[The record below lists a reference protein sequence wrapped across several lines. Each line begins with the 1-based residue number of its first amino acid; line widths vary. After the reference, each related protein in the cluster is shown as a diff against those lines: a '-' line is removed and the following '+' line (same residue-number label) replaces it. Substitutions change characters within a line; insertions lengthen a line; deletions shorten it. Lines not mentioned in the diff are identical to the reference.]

1 MANSPV
7 MGNIV
12 ERKFNEKYKFDSNRV
27 STVEHELGF
36 PKVFKLDDNVLM
48 KKVCYMLFYKAC
60 CFYYFQINYNFV
72 CRILIASRVYFDNMF
87 QR

>member
-27 STVEHELGF
+27 STVEHEFGF
-36 PKVFKLDDNVLM
+36 PKVFKLDDNVLT
-48 KKVCYMLFYKAC
+48 KKVCYMLFLQDCYMLLYIVFTVSK
-60 CFYYFQINYNFV
+60 
-72 CRILIASRVYFDNMF
+72 
-87 QR
+87 